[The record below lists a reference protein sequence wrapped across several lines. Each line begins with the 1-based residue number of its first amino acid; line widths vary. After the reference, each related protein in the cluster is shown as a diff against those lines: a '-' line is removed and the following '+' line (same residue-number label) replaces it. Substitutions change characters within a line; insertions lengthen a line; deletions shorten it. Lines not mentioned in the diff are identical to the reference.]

1 VKEAIM
7 QAQAPRRIVV
17 FGVASEDSIAWHVAQ
32 GLKAK
37 GAAVHLGYQQR
48 FRSRVLQLVKG
59 ANHAPDGVYRCDLTS
74 DVELDELVRSVG
86 GPIDG
91 LVHSVAFAPP
101 STFNKRIEDIDG
113 EEFSQ
118 ALLASTHS
126 LLRLA
131 RATRE
136 VLAPEASLVTMTYI
150 GAQRVVP
157 GYRLMGIAKA
167 ALEAA
172 VRELAVE
179 LGPRGVRVNA
189 ISAGP
194 IRTLSARAVPRFD
207 EMRER
212 YRGMVP
218 LRRCVE
224 GSDVAD
230 VAEFLL
236 SPAARCITGQVIYVD
251 AGFSILSVPDGA

>member
-1 VKEAIM
+1 M
-7 QAQAPRRIVV
+7 PTQDPRRVVV
-17 FGVASEDSIAWHVAQ
+17 FGVASEESIAWHVAQ

-37 GAAVHLGYQQR
+37 GAAVYLGYQQR

-59 ANHAPDGVYRCDLTS
+59 ASPAPDALYRCDLTS
-74 DVELDELVRSVG
+74 DVELDELARAVG
-86 GPIDG
+86 GPVDG

-101 STFNKRIEDIDG
+101 SSFAKRIDEIDG
-113 EEFSQ
+113 EEFAQ
-118 ALLASTHS
+118 ALVASAHS

-131 RATRE
+131 RATRDI
-136 VLAPEASLVTMTYI
+136 LAPEANLITMTYI

-207 EMRER
+207 EMREQYGR
-212 YRGMVP
+212 MVP

-224 GSDVAD
+224 GTDVAD
-230 VAEFLL
+230 VADFLL
-236 SPAARCITGQVIYVD
+236 SPASRSITGQVIYVD
-251 AGFSILSVPDGA
+251 GGFSIMSVPDRM